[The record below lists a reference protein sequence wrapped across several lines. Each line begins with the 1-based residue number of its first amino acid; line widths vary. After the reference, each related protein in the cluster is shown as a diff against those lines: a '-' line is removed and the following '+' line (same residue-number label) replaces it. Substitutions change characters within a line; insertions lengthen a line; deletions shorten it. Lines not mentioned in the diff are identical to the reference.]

1 MKKLILI
8 RHAKSSW
15 DNPWQN
21 DHDRPLAER
30 GLRDAPEMAKRL
42 KKKGIH
48 PDIILSSTAL
58 RAIQTAQ
65 ITAQELNFPEE
76 KIEEEKSLFH
86 ASPHLILKCIQ
97 RQKDTAE
104 TIFVFGHNPGMNELI
119 IELGVNLDNLPTSGQ
134 LGFKLDS
141 ERWSELNQ
149 KNVQFWFIDYPKKA
163 D

>member
-15 DNPWQN
+15 DKPWQN

-42 KKKGIH
+42 KKRGIK
-48 PDIILSSTAL
+48 PEIILSSTAL
-58 RAIQTAQ
+58 RAIQTAK

-76 KIEEEKSLFH
+76 KIETEKNLFH
-86 ASPHLILKCIQ
+86 ASPNMILKIIHM
-97 RQKDTAE
+97 QKDTHE
-104 TIFVFGHNPGMNELI
+104 TLFVFGHNPGMNELI
-119 IELGVNLDNLPTSGQ
+119 NELGVDLDNLPTSGQ
-134 LGFKLDS
+134 IGFKLDAES
-141 ERWSELNQ
+141 WSELNR
-149 KNVQFWFIDYPKKA
+149 KNVKFWFIDYPKKG